1 LANWCFIVG
10 KLTILVEEHIVFKRT
25 IDDLLDITLLTINVA
40 TLSLPIALTHLALQV
55 DAVLIHPFPS
65 AD

>member
-1 LANWCFIVG
+1 
-10 KLTILVEEHIVFKRT
+10 VEEHIVFKRT
-25 IDDLLDITLLTINVA
+25 IDDLLDIALLTINVA
-40 TLSLPIALTHLALQV
+40 TLNLPIALTHLALQV